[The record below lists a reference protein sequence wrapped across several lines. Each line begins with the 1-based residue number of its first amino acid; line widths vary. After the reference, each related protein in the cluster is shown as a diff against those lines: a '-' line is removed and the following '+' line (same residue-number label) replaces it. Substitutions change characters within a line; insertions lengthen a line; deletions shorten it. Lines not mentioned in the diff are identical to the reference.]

1 MSAVGLV
8 LGSEERREGLRKAGI
23 ARAAEFSWER
33 MAEETGEIY
42 RRVTLGGGL
51 GVKSG
56 GGGLRFW
63 VVRNSFKHV

>member
-42 RRVTLGGGL
+42 RRV
-51 GVKSG
+51 V
-56 GGGLRFW
+56 
-63 VVRNSFKHV
+63 